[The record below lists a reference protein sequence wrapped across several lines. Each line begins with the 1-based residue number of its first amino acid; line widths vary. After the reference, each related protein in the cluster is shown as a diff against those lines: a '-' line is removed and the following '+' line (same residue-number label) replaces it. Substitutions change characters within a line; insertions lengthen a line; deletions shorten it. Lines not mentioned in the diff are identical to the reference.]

1 MADVDQGTC
10 LNTEMFAQVTNFSLV
25 NCRPQNWR
33 PEQAV
38 IEIGAVAAWLGRSV
52 QKSANCPARIGRSHC
67 RARPDG
73 YVWTQHDLTI
83 VSNPKTHDTYDPK
96 KEEV

>member
-10 LNTEMFAQVTNFSLV
+10 LNTELFAQGTNFSLV

-38 IEIGAVAAWLGRSV
+38 IQFGAAAAWLGRRVKKISKSSRPNWSV
-52 QKSANCPARIGRSHC
+52 ALPGKA
-67 RARPDG
+67 
-73 YVWTQHDLTI
+73 
-83 VSNPKTHDTYDPK
+83 
-96 KEEV
+96 